1 MTENLTTVVSSKTQ
15 TVEINRGK
23 PTVII
28 GERINPTGRKL
39 MLKALQ
45 AGDFDIVRSDAKK
58 QVEAGAK
65 ILDVNAGVPGAD
77 EPALLKQVLTT
88 VMEVVDVPLCIDTA
102 DPEAL
107 EAALSM
113 YAGKAL
119 INSVNGE
126 ERSLETVLPLAKEY
140 GAAVISL
147 CMDDDGIP
155 ATAEARLKVA
165 AKIIERAAKLGIPV
179 EDIVIDPLALTMG
192 ADHTSGLIAMQAIEM
207 IVEEFGVNITMG
219 ASNIS
224 FGMPDR
230 KHINATFI
238 AMAIHAGLSCP
249 ITNPLEPEVSI
260 AIKAADLSERPDRR
274 GPCLHASFAEYQCK
288 YWLFTTG
295 SRVDRIRHRKPC
307 GPHLFVGETQS
318 KCQENPGLQGGDATE
333 LPEDDLYCHRRGS
346 KQHPGCRKAERG
358 GDGGQKVGCSSA
370 NCIRSLQSALQCR
383 LCQLPRCHRCPAK
396 SV

>member
-1 MTENLTTVVSSKTQ
+1 MSENLTTVVSSKTQ
-15 TVEINRGK
+15 TVEINRGN

-45 AGDFDIVRSDAKK
+45 AGDFDIVRRDAVN

-77 EPALLKQVLTT
+77 EPALLTKVITT

-102 DPEAL
+102 DPKAL

-113 YAGKAL
+113 YEGKAL

-126 ERSLETVLPLAKEY
+126 ERSLEAVLPLAKEF
-140 GAAVISL
+140 GAAVIGL

-155 ATAEARLKVA
+155 ATPDDRLKVA
-165 AKIIERAAKLGIPV
+165 SNIIERAGKSGIPV

-192 ADHTSGLIAMQAIEM
+192 SDHTAGLIAMQAIEKI
-207 IVEEFGVNITMG
+207 IVEFGVNITMG

-230 KHINATFI
+230 KFINSTYV
-238 AMAIHAGLSCP
+238 AMAIHAGLTCP

-260 AIKAADLSERPDRR
+260 AIKAADLSMGRDEYGMAWIQAYRKRQKEQ
-274 GPCLHASFAEYQCK
+274 AE
-288 YWLFTTG
+288 
-295 SRVDRIRHRKPC
+295 
-307 GPHLFVGETQS
+307 E
-318 KCQENPGLQGGDATE
+318 
-333 LPEDDLYCHRRGS
+333 
-346 KQHPGCRKAERG
+346 
-358 GDGGQKVGCSSA
+358 
-370 NCIRSLQSALQCR
+370 
-383 LCQLPRCHRCPAK
+383 
-396 SV
+396 